1 MGYQYIKAPG
11 SRHPKAR
18 FPYETTKHGG
28 AMVRPENHIDDW
40 NRIKF
45 GKDVSPKTTTTSLPS
60 AFHLPEVCRQIYSE
74 TTTLGYSLNVFAVSY
89 TLDYYPNWA
98 TGLLP
103 AYRKAITHI
112 EPDYLHLLELVAALE
127 RRPMFKALPHIT
139 HVFVSE
145 IAMSYL
151 LHRSTIH
158 HFIWPI
164 TPANTR
170 GEWEAWITEQIKA
183 GQGDHIEVVFESP
196 QKNAA

>member
-11 SRHPKAR
+11 SQAPTAR
-18 FPYETTKHGG
+18 FSYEITKHGG
-28 AMVRPENHIDDW
+28 AMIRPKHRVVNWI
-40 NRIKF
+40 RIKV
-45 GKDVSPKTTTTSLPS
+45 DIDLSPRTTTTSEPS

-89 TLDYYPNWA
+89 NLNYSSNWA
-98 TGLLP
+98 TGLLA

-112 EPDYLHLLELVAALE
+112 EPDYLYLLDLVTELE

-139 HVFVSE
+139 HIFVSE
-145 IAMSYL
+145 IAISYL
-151 LHRSTIH
+151 LHISARRHSRL
-158 HFIWPI
+158 PM

-170 GEWEAWITEQIKA
+170 DEWEAWITGQIKA

-196 QKNAA
+196 QKNVA